1 MIIFF
6 SFPSS
11 GFQTLTEGKLFLVSP
26 NYFPGFFFFLPFS
39 IRFLQVVCG
48 FSLTC
53 SISSLLSSFV
63 SRPPSARLG
72 KVESL
77 KILCQGGK
85 QIRGKKRKMPFSGTG
100 RGLWG
105 VGVCCSIHQ
114 SEKQKTKLKNS
125 DFVEILLMAIFSSLF
140 MQSMAPNLILLLTL
154 IGGIYDFY
162 SNVKFPSCQRPSGQN
177 CRDHS

>member
-39 IRFLQVVCG
+39 IRFLQVVLWF
-48 FSLTC
+48 FSY
-53 SISSLLSSFV
+53 LLNLLPVVQLGQQAALSQAREGGVPENIV
-63 SRPPSARLG
+63 SGRKTNPW
-72 KVESL
+72 E
-77 KILCQGGK
+77 
-85 QIRGKKRKMPFSGTG
+85 KRKMPFSGTG

>member
-1 MIIFF
+1 M
-6 SFPSS
+6 
-11 GFQTLTEGKLFLVSP
+11 
-26 NYFPGFFFFLPFS
+26 
-39 IRFLQVVCG
+39 
-48 FSLTC
+48 
-53 SISSLLSSFV
+53 
-63 SRPPSARLG
+63 
-72 KVESL
+72 
-77 KILCQGGK
+77 
-85 QIRGKKRKMPFSGTG
+85 GKKRKMPFSGTG

-162 SNVKFPSCQRPSGQN
+162 SNVKFPSCQRPSGRVRIAVIIHNVLLKVIVPSKASTTLQSL
-177 CRDHS
+177 DASAVWLISYKI

>member
-1 MIIFF
+1 MMIFF

-11 GFQTLTEGKLFLVSP
+11 GFHTLTEGKLFLVSP
-26 NYFPGFFFFLPFS
+26 HYFPGFFFFLPFS

-85 QIRGKKRKMPFSGTG
+85 QIRGEKKKMPFSGTG

>member
-1 MIIFF
+1 M
-6 SFPSS
+6 
-11 GFQTLTEGKLFLVSP
+11 
-26 NYFPGFFFFLPFS
+26 
-39 IRFLQVVCG
+39 
-48 FSLTC
+48 
-53 SISSLLSSFV
+53 
-63 SRPPSARLG
+63 
-72 KVESL
+72 
-77 KILCQGGK
+77 
-85 QIRGKKRKMPFSGTG
+85 GKKRKMPFSGTG

>member
-11 GFQTLTEGKLFLVSP
+11 GFQTLAEGKLFLVSP

-85 QIRGKKRKMPFSGTG
+85 QIRMKKMPFSGTG